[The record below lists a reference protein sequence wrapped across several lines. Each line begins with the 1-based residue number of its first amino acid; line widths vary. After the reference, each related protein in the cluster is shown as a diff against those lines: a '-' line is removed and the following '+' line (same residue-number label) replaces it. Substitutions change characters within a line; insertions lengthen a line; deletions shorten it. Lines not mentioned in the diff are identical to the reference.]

1 MTIQVPAF
9 EVMSRDTLVTEI
21 AQHLMAFLLS
31 GQVAPGTRLP
41 SERKLAETFGIG
53 RSALREAM
61 KSLNLLGIVEVRQ
74 GDGTYLKRTES
85 DLLPQAIEWGLLL
98 GQPRTLDLVE
108 ARRHIEVLVA
118 RLAAERANEVT
129 VRELRQI
136 LRQMKDDRSDVFVEQ
151 DVAFHMKLAEIA
163 GNSVLADVL
172 SSIRTLLRVWMRR
185 VVEAA
190 GETGTSYREHAK
202 VFEAVRRGDPE
213 AAGAAMAAHMESA
226 SGQLLA
232 SLQSSRGP
240 APGRETAERK
250 SRQAVDR
257 RAGAGNGKAGRR

>member
-1 MTIQVPAF
+1 MTIEVPAF
-9 EVMSRDTLVTEI
+9 EVMSRETLVSEI
-21 AQHLMAFLLS
+21 TQHLMAFLLS

-41 SERKLAETFGIG
+41 SERKLAEAFGIG

-74 GDGTYLKRTES
+74 GDGTYLKRRES

-118 RLAAERANEVT
+118 RMAAERATEVSLG
-129 VRELRQI
+129 ELGQI
-136 LRQMKDDRSDVFVEQ
+136 LRQMKEDRRDVFVEQ

-163 GNSVLADVL
+163 GNSVLAEVL

-202 VFEAVRRGDPE
+202 VFEAVRRGDSE

-226 SGQLLA
+226 SRQLLA
-232 SLQSSRGP
+232 GLQESRASATGT
-240 APGRETAERK
+240 ETTDRMEP
-250 SRQAVDR
+250 SR
-257 RAGAGNGKAGRR
+257 